1 MLLSE
6 CSIAVFY
13 AIVEKLFNL
22 CRSQFFHVMYV
33 VFHKSYTSRLLFFV
47 SRDLEK
53 EKHHLNLLLDFSVV
67 AFYLLK
73 HRKKKALGQLLVV
86 ELLSRLKVHC
96 VCYSDAYHQKKSLLI
111 FLFVFFLLVRCLG
124 SSQGMDL
131 WTLLS
136 CQHMIACNYMSLVLD
151 DPQVLQT
158 FILLCNLVFIS
169 TRQREVEVKFLSQE
183 VFYSFPSQ
191 KEVCIG

>member
-1 MLLSE
+1 
-6 CSIAVFY
+6 
-13 AIVEKLFNL
+13 
-22 CRSQFFHVMYV
+22 MYV
-33 VFHKSYTSRLLFFV
+33 VLHKSYTSRLLFFV

-73 HRKKKALGQLLVV
+73 HRKKKALGQLVVV

-111 FLFVFFLLVRCLG
+111 FLFGFFFAGQMSRVIL
-124 SSQGMDL
+124 GMDL

-136 CQHMIACNYMSLVLD
+136 C
-151 DPQVLQT
+151 
-158 FILLCNLVFIS
+158 
-169 TRQREVEVKFLSQE
+169 
-183 VFYSFPSQ
+183 
-191 KEVCIG
+191 